1 MSVPI
6 LGAKNTSASE
16 GNIISFSEGLES
28 RGEAGVGWGFTE
40 VDVCL
45 QSKPSAQK
53 EQDAPAR
60 ACRSKTEF
68 SELCLKQHTGRSC
81 EQDSRGEDQGKTT
94 LCRWKDRGEGP
105 MTQERI

>member
-16 GNIISFSEGLES
+16 GNIVLFPEGLES

-45 QSKPSAQK
+45 QSKPSVLK
-53 EQDAPAR
+53 ETPAR
-60 ACRSKTEF
+60 ACRSETEF
-68 SELCLKQHTGRSC
+68 SEPCLERHTSRSC
-81 EQDSRGEDQGKTT
+81 EQDSRGEDQGKTM
-94 LCRWKDRGEGP
+94 LCRWKGRGEGP
-105 MTQERI
+105 VAQQRI